1 MSVWSSYPFVRIT
14 IAFGMGIILPELF
27 NFTTQLVCLVILL
40 LIFYCCYISFKTT
53 YPKILAVFY
62 GLIILT
68 TFVVLGAIR
77 SHLETSTHQSNHLSN
92 INLRHYESF
101 YLIIDGFPV
110 EKPKHFIYQA
120 TALGGL
126 IDSTSNDPEHH
137 LLEELS
143 GHISLYISKDSIYN
157 APLKYGDII
166 TCLNTPFSI
175 QAPKN
180 PHEFNYSAYMARKGI
195 HHQLFLDSRQFRVV
209 SNQPANWLVELSH
222 NARLFF
228 KKSLFTFIPKKSSR
242 DIALALILGIKD
254 DLDKDLKAA
263 YSAAGAM
270 HVLAVSGLHVGIIH
284 MILSWSLGFL
294 KRYRFGRMLFL
305 TLSLLALWGYA
316 FITGLS
322 PSVLRAVI
330 MFSVVLIGNNTLRFH
345 NIYNSLAVSAFLIL
359 LYNPFMLMEVGF
371 QLSYTAVLGIVYL
384 QPKIFGLLTIKNYLL
399 NKIWAITCVSLAA
412 QAATFPIGLYYFHQF
427 PTYFLVSNLIVIP
440 AAFIILLN
448 GLAVLFFSTISD
460 FLSMWAGKLLDT
472 LINLLNQAVLLLNQ
486 LPISLIDWI
495 RLDTFQLLTTYFV
508 MISLILLFKNKK
520 SRYLKISFFTCLI
533 FISLTGHQSIVARQ
547 KKEIVFYEIRNNNV
561 IDFIHK
567 GSVKSYLSDGNID
580 SDLINYQIGPNRLA
594 NSLPKFNLDQQL
606 NSTIVSKL
614 GEVIIWEGYKIMILN
629 KDIRTIST
637 KNFIDAD
644 VLVLSG
650 NHFIDPKKIKSIFQ
664 FKHLIIDSTYKKYRS
679 EGLSKALDRE
689 QINHWNINTDG
700 AFILQVNNQ
709 EFG

>member
-14 IAFGMGIILPELF
+14 IAFGLGVILPTFLS
-27 NFTTQLVCLVILL
+27 FTALLISLVVLL
-40 LIFYCCYISFKTT
+40 LIFYGFYILSKKT

-68 TFVVLGAIR
+68 IFTVFGAIR
-77 SHLETSTHQSNHLSN
+77 GYLETPTHQKNHLSN
-92 INLRHYESF
+92 INLHRYDSF
-101 YLIIDGFPV
+101 YLRVDGFPV
-110 EKPKHFIYQA
+110 DKPKHFIYRA
-120 TALGGL
+120 TVLGGL
-126 IDSTSNDPEHH
+126 KDSTSGAPKHH
-137 LLEELS
+137 RLEALS
-143 GHISLYISKDSIYN
+143 GYISLYISKDSIYN
-157 APLKYGDII
+157 SPLNYGDII
-166 TCLNTPFSI
+166 ACLSAPFLI
-175 QAPKN
+175 QEPKN

-195 HHQLFLDSRQFRVV
+195 HHQLFLDRHEFRIVG
-209 SNQPANWLVELSH
+209 NAPANWLIASSH
-222 NARLFF
+222 QARLLF
-228 KKSLFTFIPKKSSR
+228 KESLFNFIPKKSSR

-294 KRYRFGRMLFL
+294 KRYQFGRGLFL
-305 TLSLLALWGYA
+305 TVSLISLWGYA

-330 MFSVVLIGNNTLRFH
+330 LFSVVLIGNNTLRFH

-384 QPKIFGLLTIKNYLL
+384 QPKIFGLLTVKNYLL
-399 NKIWAITCVSLAA
+399 NKIWTITCVSLAA
-412 QAATFPIGLYYFHQF
+412 QMATFPIGLYYFHQF

-448 GLAVLFFSTISD
+448 GLAVLFFSAISD
-460 FLSMWAGKLLDT
+460 FLSLWLGRLLDT
-472 LINLLNQAVLLLNQ
+472 LIDLLNEAVLLLNR

-495 RLDTFQLLTTYFV
+495 RLDTYQLVTIYLV
-508 MISLILLFKNKK
+508 MISLILLFKSKK
-520 SRYLKISFFTCLI
+520 SGYLKASFFTCLI
-533 FISLTGHQSIVARQ
+533 FISLTGHQSIVSKQ
-547 KKEIVFYEIRNNNV
+547 KKEIVFYEIRGNNV
-561 IDFIHK
+561 IDFIQK
-567 GSVKSYLSDGNID
+567 GAVKSYLSDSNID

-594 NSLPKFNLDQQL
+594 NSLPKFNLDQKI
-606 NSTIVSKL
+606 NCNIVSKL
-614 GEVIIWEGYKIMILN
+614 GEVIIWEGYKIMILS
-629 KDIRTIST
+629 KDIGKLST
-637 KNFIDAD
+637 KNVINTDI
-644 VLVLSG
+644 LVLSG
-650 NHFIDPKKIKSIFQ
+650 NHYIDPKKIKSIFQ
-664 FKHLIIDSTYKKYRS
+664 FKHLIIDSTYKKYRA

-700 AFILQVNNQ
+700 AFILQVINQ